1 MAKQRGMVVSTIV
14 SMTLAAAICIPG
26 VGQTVTHA
34 QPATAHKWV
43 IALANSYYGNTW
55 RHQMVQSFEAAAK
68 QAKAQGLIAD
78 YVIENGDG
86 TQNQQLS
93 QLNDLIL
100 KHVDAIAI
108 DAASPTALNGVL
120 ERAAAAGIKVVAF
133 DSIATAPH
141 AYKLDF
147 NFTTMGELPVQYV
160 ADRLHGKG
168 NIVFIR
174 GVAGS
179 APDHILSQGWQTV
192 LSKYPGLKTVAT
204 VYGQATTSIAAA
216 KLSAVLP
223 SLGKVDAIVGEGGG
237 DSYGAVQ
244 AIQSAHLSFP
254 IITGDGDAE
263 FIHWW
268 IGQSKKTGYQTY
280 SVNSQ
285 PGCGSAAFWVT
296 LEVLNGKTVPQH
308 LSLPLLEIRQSN
320 LPQFGSLAPN
330 SIASQN
336 YTKAWVDANLLHLM

>member
-1 MAKQRGMVVSTIV
+1 MALLQGRRTSALI
-14 SMTLAAAICIPG
+14 SFALAAGLCLPG
-26 VGQTVTHA
+26 AAAQTARA
-34 QPATAHKWV
+34 QTAHAKKWV

-55 RHQMVQSFEAAAK
+55 RHQMVQSFEAAAR
-68 QAKAQGLIAD
+68 QARAQGLISD

-120 ERAAAAGIKVVAF
+120 EKAAANGIKVIAF
-133 DSIATAPH
+133 DSIATAAH

-147 NFTTMGELPVQYV
+147 NFMTMGQLPVQYV
-160 ADRLHGKG
+160 AQRLHGKG
-168 NIVFIR
+168 NVVLIR

-179 APDHILSQGWQTV
+179 APDKIISDSWQTV
-192 LSKYPGLKTVAT
+192 LNRNPGLKVVAT
-204 VYGQATTSIAAA
+204 VYGQATASIAAA

-223 SLGKVDAIVGEGGG
+223 SLGKVDAVIGEGGG

-244 AIQSAHLSFP
+244 AFQAAHRPFP

-268 IGQSKKTGYQTY
+268 VEQSKKAGYATY

-296 LEVLNGKTVPQH
+296 LEVLNGARVPMH
-308 LSLPLLEIRQSN
+308 LGLPLLEIRQPN
-320 LPQFGSLAPN
+320 LMQFAGMAPN
-330 SIASQN
+330 SIASVN
-336 YTKAWVDANLLHLM
+336 YTRAWVDKNLLGM